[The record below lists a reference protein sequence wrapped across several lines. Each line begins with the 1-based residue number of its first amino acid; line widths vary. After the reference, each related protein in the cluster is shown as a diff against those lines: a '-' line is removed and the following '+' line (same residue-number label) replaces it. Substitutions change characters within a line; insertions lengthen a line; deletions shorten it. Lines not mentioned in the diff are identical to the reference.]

1 MTQICLTYTNQA
13 KNCVNNSLP
22 KHSPYVLK
30 KGNVCGKQ
38 RRHDDILI
46 FENLALISS
55 QRPGK
60 VARRNLGFNLFTFM
74 FENLTQNRRHQ
85 IKQGRWSYVWLKQT
99 NTKEL
104 NADPLS
110 LVTSGFSSVQQFIV
124 NQVKNIDKLY

>member
-30 KGNVCGKQ
+30 KGHVCGKQ

-99 NTKEL
+99 
-104 NADPLS
+104 
-110 LVTSGFSSVQQFIV
+110 Q
-124 NQVKNIDKLY
+124 KN